1 MKKLEIVETNVSPE
15 ESISFERHIMLRA
28 AVGIVVRRQ
37 LIVPILGFTI
47 VLLIL
52 AWPIAAKCLGDC
64 APPSEWPQFQHDG
77 RHTGYN
83 AQETYLSMLNV
94 GSLVQHWKSGPF
106 SLDSSGYQ
114 VDPVVRKGV
123 LYVTEIANR
132 AGVVTLHALNARTG
146 APLWNTQLSFAEF
159 TSVSPAAV
167 LGDVIYLAMSYA
179 ASPQNYYLAV
189 AAVSATTHQLV
200 WTSTPNV
207 HTNPVLINGSRS
219 YTLTV
224 NNGVVAVCATGK
236 SDENHFVNGTMLTY
250 KAKTGALLATHLVEE
265 FCIPPVVAGTR
276 VYYPYPAS
284 YVTAAD
290 VNSLATLWSSY
301 GFAFGLALGKS
312 GYLIANGGNRIRAWD
327 HLSGAIGWELQ
338 PAPASSG
345 FLGLAAGT
353 PAVANGFAYVIT
365 SPYRLYKLYESGGVV
380 WTLVIVDE
388 TIESAPAL
396 ANDVLFLIA
405 GGKLIALNATT
416 GYILYSHTNADG
428 APFVGTPAIANGMVY
443 VHAADAKGEYIYA
456 FAPPVRDG
464 A

>member
-1 MKKLEIVETNVSPE
+1 VSQQRVTP
-15 ESISFERHIMLRA
+15 SIASDGGRL
-28 AVGIVVRRQ
+28 GQ
-37 LIVPILGFTI
+37 LIVPILGFAI
-47 VLLIL
+47 CLLIL
-52 AWPIAAKCLGDC
+52 VWPIAAKCPGDC
-64 APPSEWPQFQHDG
+64 APPPSDWPQFQHDG

-94 GSLVQHWKSGPF
+94 GALDQSWKSGPL

-114 VDPVVRKGV
+114 VDPVVHKGV

-132 AGVVTLHALNARTG
+132 ASVILHAMDARTG

-167 LGDVIYLAMSYA
+167 YGDVVYLAMSYA

-207 HTNPVLINGSRS
+207 HTNPVLINVGRS

-224 NNGVVAVCATGK
+224 NDGVVAVCATGK
-236 SDENHFVNGTMLTY
+236 SVENHFVNGTMLTY
-250 KAKTGALLATHLVEE
+250 KAKTGALLATHWVQE
-265 FCIPPVVAGTR
+265 FCIPPVVAGER
-276 VYYPYPAS
+276 VYYTS
-284 YVTAAD
+284 GRLTAAD
-290 VNSLATLWSSY
+290 VNSLASLWDSS
-301 GFAFGLALGKS
+301 GSPFGLALGNS
-312 GYLIANGGNRIRAWD
+312 GYLIGTPFSNSIRAWD
-327 HLSGAIGWELQ
+327 HVSGTMKWELQ
-338 PAPASSG
+338 PAPASSPFWG
-345 FLGLAAGT
+345 GWAAPT
-353 PAVANGFAYVIT
+353 PAVANGFAYLVT
-365 SPYRLYKLYESGGVV
+365 GAFRLYKLYESTGTVV

-388 TIESAPAL
+388 NIESAPAL

-416 GYILYSHTNADG
+416 GYILYSHANADG
-428 APFVGTPAIANGMVY
+428 APFAGTPVIANGMVY

-456 FAPPVRDG
+456 FAPPARDG